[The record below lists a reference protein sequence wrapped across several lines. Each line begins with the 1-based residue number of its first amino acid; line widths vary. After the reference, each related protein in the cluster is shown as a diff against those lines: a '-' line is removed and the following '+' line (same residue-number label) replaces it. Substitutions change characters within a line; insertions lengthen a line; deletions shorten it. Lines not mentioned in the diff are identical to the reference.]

1 MQTELTKVVV
11 IGAGFAGLEAAK
23 ILSKDPRIH
32 LTMIDRNNYHLF
44 QPLLYQVAT
53 AGLSPAEIAM
63 PVRAILRN
71 RKDTLVKMAA
81 VTSIKQKERRVVLD
95 NNTEVE
101 FDYLILA
108 AGLTSSYFGSEHWA
122 EHAPGLKS
130 LEDAIEI
137 RRKILSA
144 FEIAEQTDDH
154 ILRQSYLTFVVVGG
168 GPTGLE
174 LAGAIAEIAKY
185 TIARDFVNIKPEMTK
200 IYLVEAGGSLLS
212 TFHEEIWDKAK
223 KSVEKLGVEVLL
235 QTRVTDIDSNGVRL
249 GNRYIPAKTILWAAG
264 VKPSSLTHQL
274 DCARDRSGRI
284 VPNKDLSI
292 FTDERI
298 FAIGDIA
305 SVPWKDGKNVP
316 GMAPGAMQEGRHAAR
331 CIENDLDKKPRKNF
345 KYIDK
350 GSLATIG
357 RASAVCDFGPVRIEG
372 FFAWII
378 WIFVHIFYLIG
389 FHNRIIVLI
398 RWAWSYVT
406 FQKGTRLITNL
417 DRSH

>member
-1 MQTELTKVVV
+1 MQTDLTKVVV

-63 PVRAILRN
+63 PIRAVLRN

-81 VTSIKQKERRVVLD
+81 VTAIKQKDRRVVLD
-95 NNTEVE
+95 NNSEVT

-108 AGLTSSYFGSEHWA
+108 TGLSSSYFGNEHWA
-122 EHAPGLKS
+122 DNAPGLKS

-144 FEIAEQTDDH
+144 FEIAEQTDDPV
-154 ILRQSYLTFVVVGG
+154 LRQSYLTFVVVGG

-200 IYLVEAGGSLLS
+200 IYLVEAGNALLA

-223 KSVEKLGVEVLL
+223 RSIEKLGVQVLL
-235 QTRVTDIDSNGVRL
+235 QTRVTDVDKNGVKL
-249 GNRYIPAKTILWAAG
+249 GERYIPTRTILWAAG
-264 VKPSSLTHQL
+264 VKPSALTQQL
-274 DCARDRSGRI
+274 DCIRDKSGRI

-292 FTDERI
+292 STDKNI
-298 FAIGDIA
+298 FAIGDLA

-331 CIENDLDKKPRKNF
+331 CIKADLDKKPRAEF
-345 KYIDK
+345 SYTDK

-357 RASAVCDFGPVRIEG
+357 RASAVCDFGPFRIEG

-417 DRSH
+417 EKPH

>member
-1 MQTELTKVVV
+1 MQTKLTKVVV

-23 ILSKDPRIH
+23 ILSNDARIH
-32 LTMIDRNNYHLF
+32 LTIVDRNNYHLF

-63 PVRAILRN
+63 PIRAILRN
-71 RKDTLVKMAA
+71 RKDTLVKMAT
-81 VTSIKQKERRVVLD
+81 VTSITQKERCIALD
-95 NNTEVE
+95 NNSQVT

-108 AGLTSSYFGSEHWA
+108 AGLTSSYFGNEHWA
-122 EHAPGLKS
+122 ANAPGLKS

-144 FEIAEQTDDH
+144 FEIAEQTDDPV
-154 ILRQSYLTFVVVGG
+154 LRQSYLTFVIVGG

-174 LAGAIAEIAKY
+174 LAGAIAEIVKY
-185 TIARDFVNIKPEMTK
+185 SIARDFVNIKPEMTK
-200 IYLVEAGGSLLS
+200 IYLVEAGNAILS
-212 TFHEEIWDKAK
+212 TFHEEIWAKAK
-223 KSVEKLGVEVLL
+223 KSVEKLGVKVLL
-235 QTRVTDIDSNGVRL
+235 QTRVTNVDKNGVTL
-249 GNRYIPAKTILWAAG
+249 GEQYISTRTVLWAAG
-264 VKPSSLTHQL
+264 VRPSTLTLQL
-274 DCARDRSGRI
+274 ECARDKSGRI
-284 VPNKDLSI
+284 VPNTDLSI
-292 FTDERI
+292 STDRHI

-316 GMAPGAMQEGRHAAR
+316 GMAPGAMQEGRHVAR
-331 CIENDLDKKPRKNF
+331 CIIADLNKKERAEF
-345 KYIDK
+345 SYTDK

-357 RASAVCDFGPVRIEG
+357 RASAVCDFGPIRIEG

-389 FHNRIIVLI
+389 FHNRVIVLI

-406 FQKGTRLITNL
+406 FQKGARLITNVEKP
-417 DRSH
+417 H

>member
-1 MQTELTKVVV
+1 MQTKLTKVVV

-23 ILSKDPRIH
+23 ILSNDARIH
-32 LTMIDRNNYHLF
+32 LTIVDRNNYHLF

-63 PVRAILRN
+63 PIRAILRN
-71 RKDTLVKMAA
+71 RKDTLVKMAT
-81 VTSIKQKERRVVLD
+81 VTSIKQKERCIVLD
-95 NNTEVE
+95 NNSQVT

-108 AGLTSSYFGSEHWA
+108 AGLTSSYFGNEHWA
-122 EHAPGLKS
+122 ANAPGLKS

-144 FEIAEQTDDH
+144 FEIAEQTDDPV
-154 ILRQSYLTFVVVGG
+154 LRQSYLTFVIVGG

-174 LAGAIAEIAKY
+174 LAGAIAEIVKY
-185 TIARDFVNIKPEMTK
+185 SIARDFVNIKPEMTK
-200 IYLVEAGGSLLS
+200 IYLVEAGNAILS
-212 TFHEEIWDKAK
+212 TFHEEIWAKAK

-235 QTRVTDIDSNGVRL
+235 QTRVTDVDKTGVTL
-249 GNRYIPAKTILWAAG
+249 GERYISTRTILWAAG
-264 VKPSSLTHQL
+264 VRPSSLTLQL
-274 DCARDRSGRI
+274 ECARDKSGRI
-284 VPNKDLSI
+284 VPNTDLSI
-292 FTDERI
+292 STDRHI

-316 GMAPGAMQEGRHAAR
+316 GMAPGAMQEGRHVAR
-331 CIENDLDKKPRKNF
+331 CIIADLNKKERAEF
-345 KYIDK
+345 SYTDK

-357 RASAVCDFGPVRIEG
+357 RASAVCDFGPIRIEG

-389 FHNRIIVLI
+389 FHNRVIVLI

-406 FQKGTRLITNL
+406 FQKGARLITNVEKT
-417 DRSH
+417 H